1 MCFFFKQSKDATE
14 VKNRFNLKNEKL
26 SNLKSDYYNGFEYPK
41 TAVITDNNKNE
52 LQFFNWGLIPFWA
65 KDDSI
70 KRYTLNAKIETLSE
84 KPSFKKSVNNRCLII
99 ADGFFEWQW
108 LDAKGKTKQK
118 YLITL
123 PQNELFAF
131 AGIWSQWTDSVTGEL
146 IYSYSILTTEANE
159 LMSNIHN
166 SKKRMPVIL
175 TKNNEI
181 DWLDK
186 KPIYEFYNVDIQLF
200 AVKI

>member
-84 KPSFKKSVNNRCLII
+84 KPSFKNSVNNRCLII

-186 KPIYEFYNVDIQLF
+186 KPISEFYNVDIQLF

>member
-1 MCFFFKQSKDATE
+1 VCFFFKQSKDATE

-186 KPIYEFYNVDIQLF
+186 KPISEFYNVDIQLF